1 MRKAV
6 KICILIAILLIV
18 SGVAVFVLAFS
29 SASWDLSKLV
39 TESYETNTYEI
50 GEKFDDISIRID
62 TADVVFV
69 PSEDGICRV
78 TCYEKEKEKHT
89 VSVLDGTLT
98 VNLVSEKNWYDYIGI
113 GFETPRVTIS
123 LPKEQY
129 GKLSVK
135 GDTGDVKIPKELKL
149 ESIDVSISTGD
160 VFCSASATQAIEIKV
175 STGDV
180 RVEDVRAR
188 TLSIVASTGKVKVS
202 NVTCEG
208 DALIRVTT
216 GDVVLTDVTCKSLGS
231 TGGTGDLSLKRV
243 LATQAFSLKRSTGD
257 VDLEDCD
264 AAEIFIVTDTGHVKG
279 TLLSEKVFVVETDT
293 GKKDVPNTGSGGR
306 CEITTDTGDIVIL
319 VKS

>member
-1 MRKAV
+1 MKKSV
-6 KICILIAILLIV
+6 KLWLLIAAILIAAGL
-18 SGVAVFVLAFS
+18 VAFALAMS
-29 SASWDLSKLV
+29 SVSWDFLKL
-39 TESYETNTYEI
+39 TTKTYETNTYEI
-50 GEKFDDISIRID
+50 GENFDHLSIQMD
-62 TADVVFV
+62 TADVVFEI
-69 PSEDGICRV
+69 SEDGICRV
-78 TCYEKEKEKHT
+78 TCYEEAREKHT

-98 VNLVSEKNWYDYIGI
+98 VNVVSEEHWYDYIGI
-113 GFETPRVTIS
+113 GFETPHITVS

-293 GKKDVPNTGSGGR
+293 GKKNVPNTGSGGR